1 MNRSWFWLSILAVAL
16 SFAGGF
22 FLANALN
29 RNNLDQLRN
38 ENERLRTAAQNN
50 SSGNLA
56 DADREIQEKIKEA
69 ETNPNDHQ
77 LQRGLGMALYRYGS
91 MKQDIGLLN
100 QTVVILE
107 RALAIKP
114 DERDVRI
121 ALANTHFDLD
131 YFGKTGK
138 DYQKAETVY
147 RSILKDTPDDVEVRT
162 DLGLTLFLRQ
172 PSETDAAIR
181 EFQTA
186 LQKDPKHQKALQFMV
201 RAKWQSGNT
210 QEAAKYLDKLKTI
223 DPGSQVISELSTL
236 LTRPPTNQ

>member
-1 MNRSWFWLSILAVAL
+1 MNRSWFWLSLLAVAL

-29 RNNLDQLRN
+29 RSNLDQLKS
-38 ENERLRTAAQNN
+38 ENERLRTAVQNDN
-50 SSGNLA
+50 AGDFA
-56 DADREIQEKIKEA
+56 DAEREIQEKIKEA
-69 ETNPNDHQ
+69 EANPNDHM
-77 LQRGLGMALYRYGS
+77 LQRGLGLALYRYGS

-100 QTVVILE
+100 QTVTILE

-138 DYQKAETVY
+138 DYQKAEAVY
-147 RSILKDTPDDVEVRT
+147 RSILKDTPEDVEIRT

-172 PSETDAAIR
+172 PSEIEAAIK
-181 EFQTA
+181 EFETA
-186 LQKDPKHQKALQFMV
+186 LKKDPKHKKALQFMV
-201 RAKWQSGNT
+201 RAKWQAGQT
-210 QEAAKYLDKLKTI
+210 QEAAKYLDELKAI
-223 DPGSQVISELSTL
+223 DPGSQVVAELSTL
-236 LTRPPTNQ
+236 LTRTPSGK